1 MNVCVYVYVFVSVCE
16 CVCVCVCARVSLFCS
31 MRNFSYWL
39 CGGIAER
46 NFSTENSLV
55 VRKASV
61 FGLLSNNEALVQYQT
76 QQFKPNRTHF

>member
-1 MNVCVYVYVFVSVCE
+1 VD
-16 CVCVCVCARVSLFCS
+16 VCVCACACACACARVSLFCS
-31 MRNFSYWL
+31 TRNFSYRL

-46 NFSTENSLV
+46 NFSKENSLV

-76 QQFKPNRTHF
+76 QPFKPNHTHF